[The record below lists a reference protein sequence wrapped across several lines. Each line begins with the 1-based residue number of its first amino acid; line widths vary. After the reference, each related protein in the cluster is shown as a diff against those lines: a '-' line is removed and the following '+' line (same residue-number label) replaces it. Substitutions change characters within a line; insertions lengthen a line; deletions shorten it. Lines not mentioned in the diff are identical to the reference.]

1 MLPHVTSHTTYKS
14 RYLSTIVEWK
24 KYIPC
29 SKTVA
34 SIRFLVADTL
44 WSVGI
49 PMLGHSGKIDIKH
62 IIGLEAHIQRPKQ
75 CVPCSNAG
83 PLMTVNTCEQSP
95 RVNTNG

>member
-1 MLPHVTSHTTYKS
+1 
-14 RYLSTIVEWK
+14 VE
-24 KYIPC
+24 KYMHA
-29 SKTVA
+29 TVLLQE
-34 SIRFLVADTL
+34 IRFLAADTL

-75 CVPCSNAG
+75 CVPCSNTG